1 MNSSDIK
8 LIMPMAGLGTRFSER
23 YAMPKPLVDAG
34 GLPLFVRS
42 VECIRVEFS
51 QKIFLTAYQHQL
63 TPKILEYY
71 PDATVIEID
80 ETTQGTACT
89 LQYAREYWQDGS
101 SIFIANCDQAVDYDP
116 EVFYNIRNEGYDGSI
131 AVFECPERDPK
142 WSYALCDSDMNVSRV
157 AEKDPISEWA
167 TVGYYYY
174 KDGRV
179 FESAV
184 DKMIRENDRVN
195 NEFYTC
201 PAYNHTVDRK
211 IKAYEVTHMQ
221 GLGTPE
227 DLDVFHSTQ
236 GQYDW
241 PTTNF

>member
-1 MNSSDIK
+1 
-8 LIMPMAGLGTRFSER
+8 
-23 YAMPKPLVDAG
+23 
-34 GLPLFVRS
+34 
-42 VECIRVEFS
+42 
-51 QKIFLTAYQHQL
+51 
-63 TPKILEYY
+63 
-71 PDATVIEID
+71 
-80 ETTQGTACT
+80 
-89 LQYAREYWQDGS
+89 
-101 SIFIANCDQAVDYDP
+101 
-116 EVFYNIRNEGYDGSI
+116 
-131 AVFECPERDPK
+131 
-142 WSYALCDSDMNVSRV
+142 MNVTRV
-157 AEKDPISEWA
+157 AEKDPISDWA

-184 DKMIRENDRVN
+184 DQMIRQNDRVN

-201 PAYNHTVDRK
+201 PAYNHVVNRR
-211 IKAYEVTHMQ
+211 IKAFEVAHMQ